1 MQKLTAKKIIV
12 RMPNWIGDVVMA
24 TPILTDLRTA
34 YPKASIT
41 AIVVDKL
48 APMLD
53 QVPAIDELIPFSK
66 SRKGKGLIKKLK
78 EGSYDLGILLTN
90 SFSSAWQFWRGGVKK
105 RVGFSADVR
114 RLLLDPPVLF
124 PKKREAQHLVLTYKH
139 LLEHIGIPISQT
151 VPHLF
156 IKKKKLDAAH
166 KLISRFTIPKDAPII
181 GICPSA
187 AYGPAKCWIPER
199 FREVALR
206 LTQRVPESRVFF
218 LADASHKS
226 LIDKIC
232 LKLPKTVLNL
242 AGQTDLGMLVAIIS
256 LCSVFLAN
264 DSGPM
269 HIADSLGV
277 PVIALFGSTDPIVS
291 GPYRQRG
298 AFLQRK
304 VVCSPCFK
312 KVCPIDF
319 PCMKGISVE
328 HVLNRI
334 LDLLAKRESL
344 LKLS

>member
-1 MQKLTAKKIIV
+1 MQKPTAKKIIV

-41 AIVVDKL
+41 AMVLDKL

-53 QVPAIDELIPFSK
+53 QMPAVDELFTFSK
-66 SRKGKGLIKKLK
+66 SRKGERLVKKLK

-90 SFSSAWQFWRGGVKK
+90 SFSSAWYFWRGGVKN
-105 RVGFSADVR
+105 RVGFSADAR
-114 RLLLDPPVLF
+114 RLLLNAPLLF
-124 PKKREAQHLVLTYKH
+124 PKKRGAQHLVLTYKH
-139 LLEHIGIPISQT
+139 LLEQIGIPVSQT
-151 VPHLF
+151 APHLF
-156 IKKKKLDAAH
+156 VKKERVEAAH
-166 KLISRFTIPKDAPII
+166 KLISRFAIPKDAPMI

-206 LTQRVPESRVFF
+206 LAQQVPESRVLF

-232 LKLPKTVLNL
+232 LNLPKNVLNL
-242 AGQTDLGMLVAIIS
+242 AGQTDLGTLVALIS
-256 LCSVFLAN
+256 LCSAFLAN

-277 PVIALFGSTDPIVS
+277 PVIALFGSTDPTVS

-298 AFLQRK
+298 AFLQKR
-304 VVCSPCFK
+304 VACSPCFK

-319 PCMKGISVE
+319 PCMKRISVE
-328 HVLNRI
+328 HVLECI
-334 LDLLAKRESL
+334 LDLALFKKGS
-344 LKLS
+344 